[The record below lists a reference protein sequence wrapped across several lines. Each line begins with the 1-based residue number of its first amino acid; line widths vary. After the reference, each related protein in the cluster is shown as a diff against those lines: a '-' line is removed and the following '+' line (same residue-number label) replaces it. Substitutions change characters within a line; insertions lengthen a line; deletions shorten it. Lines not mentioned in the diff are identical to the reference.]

1 MRKPRRAFG
10 AADEHPF
17 RRLTADWI
25 KLGVAAVLVTA
36 SLRHVGNKTATENR
50 IEQFFHSFPDGLNH
64 LFNGLLGLGVLWGVG
79 LVVIAALVARRWR
92 LAIVLAS
99 AGLLAWFFSRFV
111 GFLAA
116 GKSYGSA
123 FTSVFSGSQPTSYPA
138 VHVAVIA
145 AVILAAS
152 PFLTRPMR
160 RLNLVLLI
168 AVLVGALVVEVGGV
182 NDVFG
187 AFAIAWGVAALLH
200 LAFGSPAGRPTTAQ
214 VVASLEDLGLPVER
228 AELASRQSRG
238 FTRMTATTTDGETL
252 PVKVY
257 GRDAADTQFVGKAWR
272 FVAYKDSGPTL
283 TITRLQQVEHEALCL
298 YAARE
303 NGVCVPEVVTV
314 GVAGPSAAVLVTRS
328 PVSSPLAAD
337 DPLLD
342 QRLRAL
348 WRDVSRLRRA
358 RLAHGMLD
366 LAHVAAEGDGVLLT
380 DFASGS
386 VSAPPQR
393 LDRDVAQLLVATAA
407 LVGEERA
414 TRAAIDGIGREV
426 VAASLPF
433 VQKPALTR
441 ANRDALHSDKKLLDR
456 VREEVTKQTSVD
468 APAAIELR
476 RVKPLTIVMFVA
488 FGFAIW
494 VILGQIGSIS
504 ELIDTL
510 KTADVPWLIAGFL
523 FAQSTSVA
531 FAIVTIGS
539 VPDPIPLFP
548 ATILQM
554 AISFTNMVAPS
565 GAASTV
571 MNIRFLQKQGVEI
584 GAATSSGVLAGLS
597 GTMAQ
602 FGLFVIS
609 AIIVGQS
616 AQLDSIGGPGDEDA
630 KLILLIVVLAAIA
643 IGVVLVVP
651 RLRRF
656 TREKVWPQV
665 VGAVRNIWGILTNPR
680 QLTYVLG
687 GSISSQ
693 LLYAMCLGCCL
704 HAYGG
709 SLSFLDLVFV
719 NTSASFLASLTPV
732 PGGMGVQEASLI
744 AGLTAFGVNPE
755 IATATVI
762 THRLFTTYLPP
773 IWGSYATKWLVADG
787 YL

>member
-1 MRKPRRAFG
+1 LRKPRRAFG
-10 AADEHPF
+10 AADEHPY

-25 KLGVAAVLVTA
+25 KVGLAAVLITA
-36 SLRHVGNKTATENR
+36 SLRHVGNATATEKQ
-50 IEQFFHSFPDGLNH
+50 IESFFSSLPSGLDRV
-64 LFNGLLGLGVLWGVG
+64 FNGMLGLGVLWGVG
-79 LVVIAALVARRWR
+79 LVVVASLVARRWR
-92 LAIVLAS
+92 LALVLAS
-99 AGLLAWFFSRFV
+99 AGALTWFFARFV
-111 GFLAA
+111 GFIAS
-116 GKSYGSA
+116 GRDVGHA
-123 FTSVFSGSQPTSYPA
+123 FTSVFSDAQSGSYPA

-145 AVILAAS
+145 SVILAAA

-160 RLNLVLLI
+160 RLNQFLLV
-168 AVLVGALVVEVGGV
+168 AVLIGALVVGVGGV

-214 VVASLEDLGLPVER
+214 VVASLEDLGLAVQR
-228 AELASRQSRG
+228 AELTPEQSRG
-238 FTRMTATTTDGETL
+238 FTRMTATTDDGEVL

-257 GRDAADTQFVGKAWR
+257 GRDAADTQLVAKAWR
-272 FVAYKDSGPTL
+272 FFAYKDSGPTL

-303 NGVCVPEVVTV
+303 SGVCVPEVVAA
-314 GVAGPSAAVLVTRS
+314 GVAGPSAAILVTRA
-328 PVSSPLAAD
+328 PASSPLDSD
-337 DPLLD
+337 DPRLD
-342 QRLRAL
+342 QRLRGL
-348 WRDVSRLRRA
+348 WHGVGRLRNM
-358 RLAHGMLD
+358 RLAHGALD
-366 LAHVAAEGDGVLLT
+366 LDHVAAEGDGTLVT
-380 DFASGS
+380 DFANGS
-386 VSAPPQR
+386 VSAPAER
-393 LDRDVAQLLVATAA
+393 LDRDVAQLLVATASLA
-407 LVGEERA
+407 GEERA
-414 TRAAIDGIGREV
+414 TRAAIDGIGQEV
-426 VAASLPF
+426 VAAALPYL
-433 VQKPALTR
+433 QKPALTR
-441 ANRDALHSDKKLLDR
+441 ANRNLVRHDKKLLER
-456 VREEVTKQTSVD
+456 LRTEVTDKTGVD
-468 APAAIELR
+468 APETIELR
-476 RVKPLTIVMFVA
+476 RVKPLTILMFVA
-488 FGFAIW
+488 FGFALW
-494 VILGQIGSIS
+494 VVLGQVGSIS

-510 KTADVPWLIAGFL
+510 KTAEVPWLIAGFV
-523 FAQSTSVA
+523 FAQSTAVA
-531 FAIVTIGS
+531 FALVTIGS
-539 VPDPIPLFP
+539 VPDPIPLIP

-565 GAASTV
+565 GAASAV

-602 FGLFVIS
+602 FGLFVVS

-616 AQLDSIGGPGDEDA
+616 ASLNDVGKPGDGDS

-656 TREKVWPQV
+656 TFEKVWPQV
-665 VGAVRNIWGILTNPR
+665 KGGVRNIWGILTNPR

-687 GSISSQ
+687 GSITSQ
-693 LLYAMCLGCCL
+693 LLYALCLGCCL

-709 SLSFLDLVFV
+709 SLSYINLVFV

-744 AGLTAFGVNPE
+744 AGLTAFGVPPE
-755 IATATVI
+755 IASAAVI

>member
-25 KLGVAAVLVTA
+25 KLGVAAVLVTV

-92 LAIVLAS
+92 LASVLAS
-99 AGLLAWFFSRFV
+99 AGLLAWYFARFV

-116 GKSYGSA
+116 GKDLGHA
-123 FTSVFSGSQPTSYPA
+123 FTSAFSDTQSTSYPA

-145 AVILAAS
+145 AVILAAA

-160 RLNLVLLI
+160 RLNLFLLA
-168 AVLVGALVVEVGGV
+168 AVLVGALVVGVGGV

-187 AFAIAWGVAALLH
+187 AFAIAWGIAALLH

-214 VVASLEDLGLPVER
+214 VVASLEDLGVRVER
-228 AELASRQSRG
+228 AELVPRQSRG

-257 GRDAADTQFVGKAWR
+257 GRDAADTQFVAKAWR
-272 FVAYKDSGPTL
+272 FLAYKDSGPTL

-298 YAARE
+298 YAARASS
-303 NGVCVPEVVTV
+303 VCVPEVVAA
-314 GVAGPSAAVLVTRS
+314 GVAGPSAAILVTRS
-328 PVSSPLAAD
+328 PESSPLDAD

-348 WRDVSRLRRA
+348 WRGVARLRRA
-358 RLAHGMLD
+358 HLAHGALD
-366 LAHVAAEGDGVLLT
+366 LVHVAAEGDGVLLT

-414 TRAAIDGIGREV
+414 TRAAIDGIGPEV
-426 VAASLPF
+426 VAAALPF

-441 ANRDALHSDKKLLDR
+441 ANRDALHRDKKLLDR
-456 VREEVTKQTSVD
+456 VRDEVTKQTSVQ

-504 ELIDTL
+504 QLIDTL

-565 GAASTV
+565 GAASTI

-602 FGLFVIS
+602 FGLFVVS

-616 AQLDSIGGPGDEDA
+616 AQLDDIGGPGDDDA
-630 KLILLIVVLAAIA
+630 KLILLVVVIAAIA
-643 IGVVLVVP
+643 IGTALVVP
-651 RLRRF
+651 RLRRY

-687 GSISSQ
+687 GSIGSQ
-693 LLYAMCLGCCL
+693 LLYAACLGCCL